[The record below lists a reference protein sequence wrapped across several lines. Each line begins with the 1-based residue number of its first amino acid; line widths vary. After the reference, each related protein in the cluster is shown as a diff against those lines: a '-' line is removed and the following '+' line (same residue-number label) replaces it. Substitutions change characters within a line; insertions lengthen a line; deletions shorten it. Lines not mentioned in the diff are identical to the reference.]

1 MFIIY
6 LSSDCISSSS
16 LSLKA
21 LSSVSVKK
29 ITPVISDILKNI
41 SVYAAFTYFLVSY
54 HYIVYVCHDFCLRM
68 FH

>member
-1 MFIIY
+1 MFTIY

-29 ITPVISDILKNI
+29 ITPVISDVLKNI
-41 SVYAAFTYFLVSY
+41 SVYTAFTYFLVY